1 MAMRITLMALALT
14 IAALPRGA
22 FAQADPGQADPG
34 QADPGQ
40 ADPACAKYQEPL
52 AYNACL
58 ASHGPKAND
67 VGVSH
72 AQDEFGHGAPA
83 PSAAASSGSRVER
96 WSPSATRRHGRVHM
110 EFRLR

>member
-1 MAMRITLMALALT
+1 MRVTLMALALT
-14 IAALPRGA
+14 IAALPHGA
-22 FAQADPGQADPG
+22 FAQADPGQADP
-34 QADPGQ
+34 AQ

-58 ASHGPKAND
+58 AIHGPKAND

-72 AQDEFGHGAPA
+72 AQDQLGHGAPA
-83 PSAAASSGSRVER
+83 PSAAAPSGSSVGR
-96 WSPSATRRHGRVHM
+96 WSPSATRHHGRVHM

>member
-1 MAMRITLMALALT
+1 MAIRITLMALALT

-22 FAQADPGQADPG
+22 FAQADPG

-72 AQDEFGHGAPA
+72 AQDQFGHGAPA
-83 PSAAASSGSRVER
+83 PSAAASSGSRAGR